1 MAGSFKKEM
10 MTGRITAL
18 KVQERNK
25 QRVNVFIDGEF
36 AFGLSRI
43 TAGWL
48 YIGQELTDTKIA
60 QLQAEDTQE
69 VAFQRALHFLEYRQR
84 SLSEVRRNL
93 EKHGTAPDI
102 IEAVLERLVKSGYV
116 DDARFAQTWI
126 ENRSTFR
133 PRSKRALAVEL
144 RQRGLEHE
152 TIQSALEDH
161 DEAQEEALAYQA
173 AQKQLRKLAGLE
185 LTEYKRKLGSFLARR
200 GFGYGVIRT
209 VVERTWNELHESAD
223 DKDEDS

>member
-1 MAGSFKKEM
+1 MAGSFKKEKM
-10 MTGRITAL
+10 GGRITAL

-25 QRVNVFIDGEF
+25 QRVSVFIDGEF

-48 YIGQELTDTKIA
+48 YIGQELSDAKIA
-60 QLQAEDTQE
+60 QLQAEDAQE
-69 VAFQRALHFLEYRQR
+69 IAFQRALHFLEYRQR

-93 EKHGTAPDI
+93 EKHATPPDI
-102 IEAVLERLVKSGYV
+102 IEAVLERLVNSGYV
-116 DDARFAQTWI
+116 DDARFAQIWV

-144 RQRGLEHE
+144 RQRGLEQE
-152 TIQSALEDH
+152 TIQNVLEGL
-161 DEAQEEALAYQA
+161 DEAQEETLAYQA

-185 LTEYKRKLGSFLARR
+185 LAEYKRKLGSFLARR

-209 VVERTWNELHESAD
+209 VVERTWKELHESAD

>member
-1 MAGSFKKEM
+1 MAGSFKKEKM
-10 MTGRITAL
+10 GGRITAL
-18 KVQERNK
+18 KVQEHNN

-48 YIGQELTDTKIA
+48 YIGQELNSTKIA
-60 QLQAEDTQE
+60 QLQAEDAQE
-69 VAFQRALHFLEYRQR
+69 VAFQRALHFLDYRQR

-93 EKHGTAPDI
+93 EKHATLPDI
-102 IEAVLERLVKSGYV
+102 IEAVLERLVQGGYV
-116 DDARFAQTWI
+116 DDTRFAQTWI

-144 RQRGLEHE
+144 RQHGLEQE
-152 TIQSALEDH
+152 TIQNALENL
-161 DEAQEEALAYQA
+161 DEAQEETLAYQA

-185 LTEYKRKLGSFLARR
+185 LAEYKRKLGSFLARR
-200 GFGYGVIRT
+200 GFGYDVIRP
-209 VVERTWNELHESAD
+209 VVERTWNELHENAD